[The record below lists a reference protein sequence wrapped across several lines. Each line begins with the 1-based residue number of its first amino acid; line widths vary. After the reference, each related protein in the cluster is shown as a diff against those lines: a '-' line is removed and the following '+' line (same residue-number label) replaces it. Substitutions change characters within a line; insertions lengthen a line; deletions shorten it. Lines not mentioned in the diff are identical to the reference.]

1 MTKDEITALKQRY
14 NACAEEGSTM
24 WERLEVL
31 AEEMKDIR
39 RRLDA
44 EAPGSYDPIELLFSG
59 RMGDE
64 MGEDE

>member
-1 MTKDEITALKQRY
+1 
-14 NACAEEGSTM
+14 M